1 MKELKSVGNFN
12 IVNKVQ
18 VLFYQ
23 KEKFLE
29 VMKMHGVT
37 EENILESFD
46 FESNIKEMFQ
56 SGEGSGRSGSFFFT
70 TQDKKFMIKTLRGE
84 EKDVILKSLD
94 AYI

>member
-1 MKELKSVGNFN
+1 MKELKSTKNFN

-29 VMKMHGVT
+29 VMKMHRVT

-46 FESNIKEMFQ
+46 IQSNIKEMFQ
-56 SGEGSGRSGSFFFT
+56 SGEGSGRSGSFFFI

-84 EKDVILKSLD
+84 EKDVIIKSLD